1 MWVKWVGKKK
11 LKKNNLNADVENCG
25 SFKGFGYIY
34 IYIYIDGL
42 NHQWKGCR
50 RTTYW
55 TLPEARSV
63 KLKCQRWGWEILLCH
78 CCCGQGLERGTGI
91 CIATRKR

>member
-34 IYIYIDGL
+34 IYIYIYIYRL
-42 NHQWKGCR
+42 VE
-50 RTTYW
+50 
-55 TLPEARSV
+55 PPM
-63 KLKCQRWGWEILLCH
+63 
-78 CCCGQGLERGTGI
+78 ERL
-91 CIATRKR
+91 